1 MTVISLSTA
10 QHVVVPASG
19 PDGAAPL
26 DVVTIARTASAALQ
40 PAPHGDLPDPETLAR
55 SIGLLTGHIGLLL
68 PLAQAAHRRNRP
80 AGAAGPGLVGHGLA
94 YVRRRMTHTPPDPFV
109 SPEEADTW
117 ASESARCVQ
126 QLLGLVLDNGHG
138 PQHAAAAQ

>member
-1 MTVISLSTA
+1 MTAISLSTA

-40 PAPHGDLPDPETLAR
+40 PAPDGALPGPEELAR
-55 SIGLLTGHIGLLL
+55 SIGLLTEQIGLLL
-68 PLAQAAHRRNRP
+68 PIAQAAHRRNRP
-80 AGAAGPGLVGHGLA
+80 AGASGPGLVGHGLA

-109 SPEEADTW
+109 SPAEADTW
-117 ASESARCVQ
+117 ARESARCVQ
-126 QLLGLVLDNGHG
+126 QLLGLALDGHG
-138 PQHAAAAQ
+138 PRHAAAAR